1 MLNTIFLSKEELQNN
16 LDNNLFNVYN
26 EIFILI
32 SNFYSYY
39 ILHLFC
45 LNYNNNNKKDFNII
59 KNFYINNFPK
69 TILKFDLAYE
79 NFEKNYTKS
88 EDLLSHYI
96 ELTLNFSKLKCFS
109 ILLLDLMKYKN
120 ISNLLNIIINHVLYT
135 EFNKQKN
142 YNNNNNNNI
151 SNNITNNT
159 TADDSISSNQNNQ
172 KSFLPPINKYKF
184 KYTLVVDLDETLIHS
199 FQINNKE
206 IYVIRPY
213 TFEFLNELYQKYEII
228 VFTAGTKDYAD
239 KILNE
244 IDKENKFIQYRLYR
258 EHLSYDDF
266 DYSIMKDLSKLG
278 RDLTKTIFIDNCPE
292 NFVLQPNNGLL
303 IKTWNGDFVDKNL
316 LDIKKLLNSLYYH
329 DFYGDIRDVIKKINE
344 SINKNDEYPYQNVNI
359 LEYIS

>member
-1 MLNTIFLSKEELQNN
+1 MLNTIFLTKEELQNN
-16 LDNNLFNVYN
+16 LDKNLFNIYN

-45 LNYNNNNKKDFNII
+45 FNFNNNNKKDFNTV

-69 TILKFDLAYE
+69 TFLKNDLAFE
-79 NFEKNYTKS
+79 NFEKNFTKS
-88 EDLLSHYI
+88 EELLTHYI

-135 EFNKQKN
+135 EFNKKKIH
-142 YNNNNNNNI
+142 NNNNN

-159 TADDSISSNQNNQ
+159 TVDDSISSNQNNQ
-172 KSFLPPINKYKF
+172 KSFLPPINKYKY

-199 FQINNKE
+199 FKINNKE

-213 TFEFLNELYQKYEII
+213 AFEFLNELYQKFEII

-278 RDLTKTIFIDNCPE
+278 RDLTKTIFIDNSPE

-303 IKTWNGDFVDKNL
+303 IKTWNGDFFDKNL
-316 LDIKKLLNSLYYH
+316 LDIKNLLNSLYYL

-344 SINKNDEYPYQNVNI
+344 NINKNDNYPYQNVNI
-359 LEYIS
+359 YEYVS